1 MITCGSKRAVFLILV
16 LGLSLSRLA
25 PALAAEAAPTP
36 PTGIG
41 VWYAPG
47 APATGELWRP
57 GDPGERLILRVRVL
71 NTERAPV
78 ANAFV
83 ELWHADS
90 MGMVHEGRYR
100 AALYT
105 GEDGSFEVSTVL
117 PGYIWGPR
125 HIHFVVTHP
134 DYPQLITR
142 IFFKR
147 DPVVAES
154 GHPDLA
160 IFLEDSLVKDE
171 PILFG
176 NVELVLPVP

>member
-1 MITCGSKRAVFLILV
+1 MDGISRKRTGILV
-16 LGLSLSRLA
+16 LIGALSLSCAALA
-25 PALAAEAAPTP
+25 PAAEMAPTP

-47 APATGELWRP
+47 APATGELWMP
-57 GDPGERLILRVRVL
+57 GDPGERLVLRVRVL
-71 NTERAPV
+71 NTNRAPV
-78 ANAFV
+78 ENAFV

-90 MGMVHEGRYR
+90 MGMVHEARYR
-100 AALYT
+100 AGLYS
-105 GEDGSFEVSTVL
+105 GKDGSFEVSTVL

-134 DYPQLITR
+134 DYAQLITR

-160 IFLEDSLVKDE
+160 IFLEDSLVKGE

-176 NVELVLPVP
+176 HVELVLAVP